1 MEIPTIPT
9 VKAPYIFDSKIQYIH
24 DGIGHNLT
32 LPNIHPPVT
41 VQLGFPIVDIPGCVE
56 VHPDNENKVTK
67 LPFDKNLVN
76 DDPKGTTTICPN
88 GQYPTYNAINYE
100 PDQRLPHMAAS
111 GRKYPPPPPPA
122 AGTPDTSKVGD
133 KPVECPGPNAPRIG
147 DVAQNQKEKVSGFE
161 LSEDGKICII
171 LYEDINI
178 VEQYLP
184 PAQVV
189 VTTGGIAAVAA
200 TSALLA
206 KPLADLILKSLKP
219 VIKQVITKVKAK
231 LGISTIKPSRAE
243 IKANEYRAKKG
254 LLPLKKIKKKK

>member
-1 MEIPTIPT
+1 MEIPKIPT
-9 VKAPYIFDSKIQYIH
+9 VRAPYIFDNRIHYIQE
-24 DGIGHNLT
+24 GIGFDLA

-76 DDPKGTTTICPN
+76 DDPKGSITICPN
-88 GQYPTYNAINYE
+88 GQYPSYNAINYE
-100 PDQRLPHMAAS
+100 PDQRLPLMAAKP
-111 GRKYPPPPPPA
+111 GTPPPPPPA
-122 AGTPDTSKVGD
+122 AGTPDTGKVGD

-161 LSEDGKICII
+161 LSDDGKLCII

-189 VTTGGIAAVAA
+189 ATTGGIAAVAA

-219 VIKQVITKVKAK
+219 AIKQVITKIKSK

-243 IKANEYRAKKG
+243 IKANEYRLKKG
-254 LLPLKKIKKKK
+254 LLPLKKIKKKKK